1 MNTDL
6 LRTFLEVAKTRHFG
20 HAAENLCLTQSA
32 VSSRIK
38 QLESLMGVPI
48 FTRQRNNILL
58 TTAGERLLPHAEN
71 LLAAWQLT
79 VQEVGVPTK
88 KNEQLSLG
96 GTSNLW
102 DTFLQSLLPQLS
114 NKFPNLYMRTE
125 INKTQHLV
133 RSLLGGR
140 VDIFATLDPPA
151 NNDFEAEIIGDLE
164 LIMVCNYADKQID
177 DIPAIGHVFV
187 DWGTAFNIQQARL
200 FAEPVAPILHTAQS
214 RIALEFVLSHRGAAY
229 LPRALVQPYLDDGHL
244 FQISE
249 SLEVKQAV
257 YAVYLKGA
265 DSSLSVG
272 PIINF
277 LKKQDIRPETALT
290 PIDDEFQLGS

>member
-20 HAAENLCLTQSA
+20 HAAENLYLTQSA
-32 VSSRIK
+32 VSTRIK
-38 QLESLMGVPI
+38 QLEAMIGVAV

-58 TTAGERLLPHAEN
+58 TPAGERLLPHAEN

-79 VQEVGVPTK
+79 VQEVGVPEK
-88 KNEQLSLG
+88 KNAQLSLG

-114 NKFPNLYMRTE
+114 IKFPNLYMRTE
-125 INKTQHLV
+125 INASQHLV

-151 NNDFEAEIIGDLE
+151 NSDFEAEVVGNLE
-164 LIMVCNYADKQID
+164 LIMVCNHAEKLIG
-177 DIPAIGHVFV
+177 DIPTLGHVFV
-187 DWGTAFNIQQARL
+187 DWGTAFNIRQARL
-200 FAEPVAPILHTAQS
+200 FEEPVAPILHTAQS
-214 RIALEFVLSHRGAAY
+214 RIALEFILSHRGAAY
-229 LPRALVQPYLDDGHL
+229 LPRALVQPHLDDGNL
-244 FQISE
+244 FQVADA
-249 SLEVKQAV
+249 LEVEQDV

-265 DSSLSVG
+265 ETSLSLG
-272 PIINF
+272 SIINF
-277 LKKQDIRPETALT
+277 LKARDIKPDTALA
-290 PIDDEFQLGS
+290 PIDDEF